1 MITNVGTAYL
11 FFFSSRR
18 RHTRYWRDWSSD
30 VCSSDLFTQKLKVI
44 LIANRPELTI
54 FQGFLNRTLGL
65 MSMGTGAKF
74 AAMTKVS
81 KLWKGFVEVLSIINA
96 IVQGRKA
103 GCVCDFAIVSVIK
116 ANSSSGMAS
125 PSQTV

>member
-1 MITNVGTAYL
+1 MVQFSEMTWLNLLSFTNFLICFPTV
-11 FFFSSRR
+11 F
-18 RHTRYWRDWSSD
+18 D
-30 VCSSDLFTQKLKVI
+30 FTQKLKVI

-74 AAMTKVS
+74 AAMAKVS

-103 GCVCDFAIVSVIK
+103 GCICDFAIVSVIK